1 MLMISIIFISI
12 LYHSNNNIII
22 TCLSL
27 HCLISYPILP
37 SHLTFF
43 GLFMPG
49 SEEIHVRYITPGLLI
64 IPDISPKSIEHIIRL
79 YSVLNSMGRTRKESK
94 YS

>member
-12 LYHSNNNIII
+12 LYHSNNNT

-27 HCLISYPILP
+27 HCLISYPMLP

-64 IPDISPKSIEHIIRL
+64 IPDI
-79 YSVLNSMGRTRKESK
+79 
-94 YS
+94 